1 MVEASPDT
9 LVIGTIAR
17 LDRVKDLGTLIEAT
31 RQCSHTVPVLLL
43 IIGDGPERAQLEEKT
58 RACGVEAYVRF
69 LGHRDDARRWL
80 AGCDVYVN
88 SSISEGVSLTIL
100 EAMAAGLPIVA
111 TGVGG
116 TPEVVDA
123 TCARLVSPRD
133 ANALAAA
140 LLDLARQPAARDQ
153 MGRAARTRVEALFT
167 LERMVDEYRDVYYR
181 VL

>member
-1 MVEASPDT
+1 
-9 LVIGTIAR
+9 
-17 LDRVKDLGTLIEAT
+17 
-31 RQCSHTVPVLLL
+31 VLLL
-43 IIGDGPERAQLEEKT
+43 IVGDGPERARLEEVTKV
-58 RACGVEAYVRF
+58 CGAAPYVRF

-100 EAMAAGLPIVA
+100 EAMAAGLSIVA
-111 TGVGG
+111 TRVGG

-133 ANALAAA
+133 ANALAGA
-140 LLDLARQPAARDQ
+140 LLDLSRQPAVREQ

-167 LERMVDEYRDVYYR
+167 LERMVDEYRDVYHK